1 MRNVIIADDEMKV
14 CQLIAKLAD
23 WDALGLNVA
32 GIANDGL
39 AALEMVEKHQP
50 DILITDIRMP
60 GVDGIELIRR
70 AKELKPDLQCII
82 ISGYRHFDYAHNAIR
97 YGVEDYLLKPVN
109 QQEFMSTLHK
119 LVEKKDQ
126 ETNQKL
132 ETEQLKLKALHL
144 GERLKEDFVL
154 RLFRED
160 IFPEKEAEQ
169 LSLPVS
175 YGYGCAIVKPDLVD
189 VPPEDRLH
197 SLAVEKTL
205 NALHQ
210 HLDPVFPVL
219 LSCAAPEGVLCVFH
233 TGTIPWEDVLS
244 AFRALMEDIL
254 LLRALFPS
262 LTVTV
267 GLSQSNHALSSLP
280 AAMREAL
287 KAVTER
293 LRRGTGQMIVF
304 APQASMPYGKEV
316 FLNAEVRKNL
326 LNALEI
332 LDEESY
338 RAHLK
343 KMLDT
348 LQKADRLPMTDI
360 HNVMKELIYL
370 HFLGLTGRVKTE
382 EATETFLNR
391 FETSWNAA
399 ASFVKAADS
408 LQNML
413 CGHVADIAREKSE
426 TEMRPIRMAKKY
438 MQENHHRPLTLED
451 VAAVAGFNPTYFS
464 TVFKKVT
471 GENFLEY
478 LSELRMKEAKE
489 LLCDGHLHIE
499 DIAEKVGY
507 ADTKYFVKLFKKST
521 GLTPQEYRKLYY

>member
-109 QQEFMSTLHK
+109 QQEFLLTLRK
-119 LVEKKDQ
+119 LVDKKDQ
-126 ETNQKL
+126 ETNQKQ
-132 ETEQLKLKALHL
+132 ETEQLRLKALHL

-169 LSLPVS
+169 LSLPVGF
-175 YGYGCAIVKPDLVD
+175 GYGCAIVKPDLND

-197 SLAVEKTL
+197 GLAAEKTL
-205 NALHQ
+205 SALRR
-210 HLDPVFPVL
+210 HLSPIFPVL
-219 LSCAAPEGVLCVFH
+219 LSCASPEGVLCVFH

-244 AFRALMEDIL
+244 TFRALMEDIL

-267 GLSQSNHALSSLP
+267 GLSRANQMLTSLP
-280 AAMREAL
+280 AAMREARQ
-287 KAVTER
+287 AVMER

-304 APQASMPYGKEV
+304 APRAGLPGGREV

-326 LNALEI
+326 LAALEI
-332 LDEESY
+332 LDEEAY
-338 RAHLK
+338 RAHLNK
-343 KMLDT
+343 TLDT
-348 LQKADRLPMTDI
+348 LKKVDRLPMTDI
-360 HNVMKELIYL
+360 HDVMKEIIYL
-370 HFLGLTGRVKTE
+370 HFLGLTGRGQTE
-382 EATETFLNR
+382 EATETFLNG

-399 ASFVKAADS
+399 TSLAQAADS

-413 CGHVADIAREKSE
+413 CGHVAEIARERSE
-426 TEMRPIRMAKKY
+426 TEMRPIRLAKKY
-438 MQENHHRPLTLED
+438 MQENYQKPLTLED

-478 LSELRMKEAKE
+478 LSQLRMKEARE
-489 LLCDGHLHIE
+489 LLCDGHLRIE

>member
-23 WDALGLNVA
+23 WDALGLSVA

-39 AALEMVEKHQP
+39 AALDMVEKYQP

-109 QQEFMSTLHK
+109 QQEFVLTLQK
-119 LVEKKDQ
+119 LKDKKDQ
-126 ETNQKL
+126 ESNQKQ
-132 ETEQLKLKALHL
+132 ETELLRLKALHL

-160 IFPEKEAEQ
+160 ILPEKELEQ
-169 LSLPVS
+169 LSLPEGN
-175 YGYGCAIVKPDLVD
+175 GYCCAIVKPDLTD

-197 SLAVEKTL
+197 SLASEKTL
-205 NALHQ
+205 GALRQ
-210 HLDPVFPVL
+210 HLNPIFPVL
-219 LSCAAPEGVLCVFH
+219 LSCAAPDGVLCVFH
-233 TGTIPWEDVLS
+233 TGTITWEDVLS
-244 AFRALMEDIL
+244 TFRALMDDIL

-262 LTVTV
+262 LEVTV
-267 GLSQSNHALSSLP
+267 GLSRANNTLASLP
-280 AAMREAL
+280 AAMREAH

-293 LRRGTGQMIVF
+293 LRRGTGQIIVY
-304 APQASMPYGKEV
+304 APQTSFKGSKET

-326 LNALEI
+326 LAALEI

-338 RAHLK
+338 RAHLTK
-343 KMLDT
+343 T
-348 LQKADRLPMTDI
+348 LEALNKADRLPMTDI
-360 HNVMKELIYL
+360 HDVMKELIYL
-370 HFLGLTGRVKTE
+370 HFLGLTGRGQAE
-382 EATETFLNR
+382 QATEMFLDK
-391 FETSWNAA
+391 FEASWNAA
-399 ASFVKAADS
+399 ASFAQVSDS

-413 CGHVADIAREKSE
+413 CGHLAEIAREKSE
-426 TEMRPIRMAKKY
+426 TEMRPIRLAKKY
-438 MQENHHRPLTLED
+438 MQENYQKPITLED
-451 VAAVAGFNPTYFS
+451 AASVAGFNPTYFS

-478 LSELRMKEAKE
+478 LCGLRMKEARE
-489 LLCDGHLHIE
+489 LLCDGHLRIE